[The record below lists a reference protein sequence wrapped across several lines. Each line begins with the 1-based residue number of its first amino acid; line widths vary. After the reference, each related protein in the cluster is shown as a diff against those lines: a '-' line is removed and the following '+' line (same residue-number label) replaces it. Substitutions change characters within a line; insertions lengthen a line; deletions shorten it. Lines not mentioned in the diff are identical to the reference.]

1 MKERLAVFV
10 NREPVEVFRGM
21 TVKHALIA
29 YDEVVYEACRDGR
42 ATVENE
48 DGFPLGLEGALEQGA
63 QLFTNRGND
72 ARSL

>member
-29 YDEVVYEACRDGR
+29 YDEVVYKACRDGR

-48 DGFPLGLEGALEQGA
+48 DGFPPWSGRGTGAGCSALHEQR
-63 QLFTNRGND
+63 Q
-72 ARSL
+72 